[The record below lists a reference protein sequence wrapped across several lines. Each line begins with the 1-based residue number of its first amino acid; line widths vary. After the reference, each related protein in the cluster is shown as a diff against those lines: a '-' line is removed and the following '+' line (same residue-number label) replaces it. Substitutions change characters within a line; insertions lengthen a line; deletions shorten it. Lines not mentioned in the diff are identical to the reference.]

1 MPEKVKEKLLLEEEI
16 LEFIKQEKKNVKILY

>member
-16 LEFIKQEKKNVKILY
+16 LEFIKQEKKNVKRLY